1 MVSSLELIELVL
13 IIEVVFPIVGIV
25 VVVVVEEIV
34 DSIVETEIG
43 RLMVV
48 GIFFCIYFLS
58 EFLCLYFFRLS
69 FLKYNFLCI

>member
-1 MVSSLELIELVL
+1 MFWSVEVLVSSLELIELVL

-48 GIFFCIYFLS
+48 
-58 EFLCLYFFRLS
+58 
-69 FLKYNFLCI
+69 

>member
-1 MVSSLELIELVL
+1 MFWSVEVLVSSLELIELVL

-48 GIFFCIYFLS
+48 GIFFVFIS
-58 EFLCLYFFRLS
+58 CLNFYVFTFFVCL
-69 FLKYNFLCI
+69 F